1 MEPVDKI
8 TKAYRSS
15 VDTSSNKY
23 LMVPIFIFFSLLIL
37 AMIRSPIIISQSGI
51 GSAIIL
57 SAPLILTTYALTFIV
72 MAGRGGVDLSIGPF
86 MGFINVSSIQLYA
99 HGYLESPVG
108 WFIYAIAM
116 GLIWQLFYALIV
128 VFVRVSPII
137 VALAGFLAFT
147 GINLVILSRPGGIA
161 PDWLIPW
168 GEGFTI
174 FNEIFLLL
182 ILATILFYIITHTA
196 FWGHLKLM
204 GADERAAF
212 TSGVK
217 INWVRIVAHL
227 ISGVFAALSAICFTA
242 LVGSGDPIQGTKYTL
257 LGVTALVLGG
267 ASLVGGRGGA
277 FGAILGAGTLYLI
290 NYILVTFRFER
301 LQSFVS
307 DLSYGAVLVIALLVS
322 LLLPYVQRVT
332 KGLSVMVFFI
342 LMSFAGTFVI
352 MHQVYDQ
359 PIVVESEIK
368 QDIDEASKAYERG
381 QKVRK
386 LDATGNIIVEEGEA
400 GTTTGE
406 GTAQGG
412 SLAGHSVVR
421 LTETPGTIML
431 YVIIG
436 IAGLALL
443 LYLLS
448 VHRSPS
454 TISFVVIVTIIV
466 AGLIFDP
473 EDKEKELLKNTEQIS
488 LQSNQVSSI
497 EASSP
502 QYFSLERINYI
513 PNISDT
519 ALISGTSYSV
529 ISIAGVILLASLIV
543 IVMLPQF
550 STRVKSTAML
560 FFLAA
565 LSLIVLKG
573 VSYNNLVES
582 AGQSFFGIQ
591 GYGVILVILL
601 LFVITAPFVHSKIKN
616 LTNVYIFGLGVLGI
630 LAVYFVGGNTFIPN
644 DPSLYQPQIITELNI
659 GDISQIKYA
668 EPKRFFYESL
678 TSDFAQIAYSIV
690 TVFLLQYFLFLNMG
704 HKGSYKRFAPYM
716 YIVIFAGFLW
726 SALFYSVGYSFYKI
740 IAVFIIGV
748 PLTPLVWQFMRIYR
762 EKIARD
768 SKLSQW
774 DEVK

>member
-1 MEPVDKI
+1 MEITDKI
-8 TKAYRSS
+8 TKVFRSS

-23 LMVPIFIFFSLLIL
+23 LMVPIFIFFSLLIF

-99 HGYLESPVG
+99 HGYLQTPIG
-108 WFIYAIAM
+108 WFIYAIII
-116 GLIWQLFYALIV
+116 GLLWQLFYALIV

-137 VALAGFLAFT
+137 VALAGYLAFT

-174 FNEIFLLL
+174 FNEVFLLM

-204 GADERAAF
+204 GSDERAAF

-227 ISGVFAALSAICFTA
+227 IAGVFAALSAICFTA

-277 FGAILGAGTLYLI
+277 FGAILGAGNLYLI

-322 LLLPYVQRVT
+322 LILPYVQRVT

-342 LMSFAGTFVI
+342 LMSFAGLFVVI
-352 MHQVYDQ
+352 HQVYDQ
-359 PIVVESEIK
+359 PIIVEEVVG
-368 QDIDEASKAYERG
+368 DTDEASKAYQRG
-381 QKVRK
+381 TKVRK

-400 GTTTGE
+400 GTTTGT
-406 GTAQGG
+406 GTKQGG

-421 LTETPGTIML
+421 LTEKPGTIVL
-431 YVIIG
+431 YIIIG

-454 TISFVVIVTIIV
+454 TISFVVIVAIIV

-473 EDKEKELLKNTEQIS
+473 EDKEKDLLKNTEPIG

-497 EASSP
+497 ESSSP
-502 QYFSLERINYI
+502 KYFSLEKIDYLT
-513 PNISDT
+513 NISN
-519 ALISGTSYSV
+519 AGILSGTAYS
-529 ISIAGVILLASLIV
+529 IIYIAGVVLLASLIV
-543 IVMLPQF
+543 ISMLPQF
-550 STRVKSTAML
+550 SNRVKSTAMML
-560 FFLAA
+560 FLAA
-565 LSLIVLKG
+565 LSLVILKG
-573 VSYNNLVES
+573 ISYNNLIENNINS
-582 AGQSFFGIQ
+582 IFGIQ

-616 LTNVYIFGLGVLGI
+616 LTNVYIFGFGVLAI
-630 LAVYFVGGNTFIPN
+630 LATYFIGGNVFIPN
-644 DPSLYQPQIITELNI
+644 DPSLYQPKIISELNI
-659 GDISQIKYA
+659 GDLSQVKYEGPKRLFYETIRSEYSQIA
-668 EPKRFFYESL
+668 F
-678 TSDFAQIAYSIV
+678 SILA
-690 TVFLLQYFLFLNMG
+690 VFLLQYFLFLNMG
-704 HKGSYKRFAPYM
+704 HKASYKRFAPYM
-716 YIVIFAGFLW
+716 YIVIFAGLLW
-726 SALFYSVGYSFYKI
+726 SAIFYSVGYSLYKI
-740 IAVFIIGV
+740 IAVFIIGI

-768 SKLSQW
+768 FQLSQW
-774 DEVK
+774 EEIK

>member
-1 MEPVDKI
+1 MEIVDKI
-8 TKAYRSS
+8 TKTFRSS

-37 AMIRSPIIISQSGI
+37 ALIRSPILISQSGI

-99 HGYLESPVG
+99 HGYLQTPIG
-108 WFIYAIAM
+108 WFIYAIVI
-116 GLIWQLFYALIV
+116 GLIWQFFYALIV
-128 VFVRVSPII
+128 VYVRVSPII
-137 VALAGFLAFT
+137 VALAGYLAFT

-227 ISGVFAALSAICFTA
+227 IAGIFAALSAICFTA

-277 FGAILGAGTLYLI
+277 FGAILGAGNLYLI

-322 LLLPYVQRVT
+322 LILPYVQRVT

-342 LMSFAGTFVI
+342 LMSFAGLFVVI
-352 MHQVYDQ
+352 HQVYDQ
-359 PIVVESEIK
+359 PIVVESEVK
-368 QDIDEASKAYERG
+368 QDIDEASKSYKRG
-381 QKVRK
+381 TKVRK
-386 LDATGNIIVEEGEA
+386 LDATGNIIVEEGES
-400 GTTTGE
+400 GTTTGT
-406 GTAQGG
+406 GTKQGG
-412 SLAGHSVVR
+412 SLAGHSVVQ

-436 IAGLALL
+436 VAGLALL

-448 VHRSPS
+448 THRGPS
-454 TISFVVIVTIIV
+454 TISFVVIVAIIV

-473 EDKEKELLKNTEQIS
+473 EDKEKDLLKNTEQIS

-502 QYFSLERINYI
+502 QYFSLEKINYST
-513 PNISDT
+513 NISD
-519 ALISGTSYSV
+519 ASLISGTTYS
-529 ISIAGVILLASLIV
+529 IIYIAGVVLLASLIV
-543 IVMLPQF
+543 ITMLPQF
-550 STRVKSTAML
+550 SSRAKSTAML

-565 LSLIVLKG
+565 LSMVVLKG
-573 VSYNNLVES
+573 VSYNNLIETTS
-582 AGQSFFGIQ
+582 QSFFGIQ
-591 GYGVILVILL
+591 GYGVILTILL
-601 LFVITAPFVHSKIKN
+601 LFIITAPFVHSKIKN
-616 LTNVYIFGLGVLGI
+616 LTNVYVFGTGVLAI
-630 LAVYFVGGNTFIPN
+630 LATYFIGGNIFILSDPN
-644 DPSLYQPQIITELNI
+644 LYQPQIISELNI
-659 GDISQIKYA
+659 GDISQIKY
-668 EPKRFFYESL
+668 ETPKRFFYEI
-678 TSDFAQIAYSIV
+678 TRSDYSQLAFSILA
-690 TVFLLQYFLFLNMG
+690 VFLVQYFLFLNMG

-716 YIVIFAGFLW
+716 YIVIFASLLW
-726 SALFYSVGYSFYKI
+726 STMFYSIGYSFYKI
-740 IAVFIIGV
+740 IAVFVIGI

-768 SKLSQW
+768 SQLSQW

>member
-1 MEPVDKI
+1 
-8 TKAYRSS
+8 
-15 VDTSSNKY
+15 
-23 LMVPIFIFFSLLIL
+23 
-37 AMIRSPIIISQSGI
+37 
-51 GSAIIL
+51 
-57 SAPLILTTYALTFIV
+57 

-99 HGYLESPVG
+99 HGYLQTSVG

-128 VFVRVSPII
+128 VYVRVSPII

-174 FNEIFLLL
+174 FNEIFLLM

-204 GADERAAF
+204 GSDERAAF

-322 LLLPYVQRVT
+322 LLLPHVQRVT

-400 GTTTGE
+400 GTTTGT
-406 GTAQGG
+406 GTTQGG

-421 LTETPGTIML
+421 LTETPGTIMF

-436 IAGLALL
+436 LAGLALL

-473 EDKEKELLKNTEQIS
+473 EDKEKDLLKDTEQIS

-497 EASSP
+497 ETSSP
-502 QYFSLERINYI
+502 QYFSLEKINYFS
-513 PNISDT
+513 NISDT
-519 ALISGTSYSV
+519 ALISGTTYS
-529 ISIAGVILLASLIV
+529 IIYIAGVVLLASLIV
-543 IVMLPQF
+543 IAMLPQF
-550 STRVKSTAML
+550 SGRAKSTAML
-560 FFLAA
+560 FFLAT
-565 LSLIVLKG
+565 LTIIFLKG
-573 VSYNNLVES
+573 VSYNNLIES
-582 AGQSFFGIQ
+582 TDKSFFGIQ
-591 GYGVILVILL
+591 GYGVILTILL
-601 LFVITAPFVHSKIKN
+601 LFVITAPFVHSRIKN
-616 LTNVYIFGLGVLGI
+616 LTNVYIFGLGVLAI
-630 LAVYFVGGNTFIPN
+630 LSTYFVGGNAFIPN
-644 DPSLYQPQIITELNI
+644 DPSLYQPQIISELNI
-659 GDISQIKYA
+659 GDLSQIKHTG
-668 EPKRFFYESL
+668 PKRFFYESL
-678 TSDFAQIAYSIV
+678 TSGFAQVAYSIV
-690 TVFLLQYFLFLNMG
+690 VVFLLQYFLFLNMG
-704 HKGSYKRFAPYM
+704 HKASYKRFAPYM
-716 YIVIFAGFLW
+716 YIVIFAGLLW
-726 SALFYSVGYSFYKI
+726 SAIFYSVGYSFYKI
-740 IAVFIIGV
+740 IAVFVIGV
-748 PLTPLVWQFMRIYR
+748 PLTPLVWQFMTIYG

-768 SKLSQW
+768 RQLSQW
-774 DEVK
+774 EEVK

>member
-1 MEPVDKI
+1 
-8 TKAYRSS
+8 
-15 VDTSSNKY
+15 
-23 LMVPIFIFFSLLIL
+23 
-37 AMIRSPIIISQSGI
+37 
-51 GSAIIL
+51 
-57 SAPLILTTYALTFIV
+57 
-72 MAGRGGVDLSIGPF
+72 
-86 MGFINVSSIQLYA
+86 
-99 HGYLESPVG
+99 
-108 WFIYAIAM
+108 
-116 GLIWQLFYALIV
+116 
-128 VFVRVSPII
+128 VRVSPII

-174 FNEIFLLL
+174 FNEIFLLMV
-182 ILATILFYIITHTA
+182 LATILFYIITHTA
-196 FWGHLKLM
+196 FWSHLKLM

-217 INWVRIVAHL
+217 INLVRIVAHL

-342 LMSFAGTFVI
+342 LMSFGGLFVVI
-352 MHQVYDQ
+352 HQVYDQ
-359 PIVVESEIK
+359 PIVIETEVE
-368 QDIDEASKAYERG
+368 QDIDEASKAYKRG
-381 QKVRK
+381 QKVRR

-400 GTTTGE
+400 GTTTGT
-406 GTAQGG
+406 GTKQGG

-421 LTETPGTIML
+421 LTETPGTIMF

-436 IAGLALL
+436 LAGLALL
-443 LYLLS
+443 LYLIS

-454 TISFVVIVTIIV
+454 TISFAIIVAIIV

-473 EDKEKELLKNTEQIS
+473 EDKEKDLLKDTEQIS

-497 EASSP
+497 ETSSP
-502 QYFSLERINYI
+502 QYFSLEKINYFS
-513 PNISDT
+513 NISDY
-519 ALISGTSYSV
+519 ALISGTTYS
-529 ISIAGVILLASLIV
+529 IIYIAGVVLLASLIV
-543 IVMLPQF
+543 IAMLPQF
-550 STRVKSTAML
+550 SGRAKSTAML

-565 LSLIVLKG
+565 LSMVVLKG
-573 VSYNNLVES
+573 ISYNNLVES
-582 AGQSFFGIQ
+582 SDKSFFGIQ

-601 LFVITAPFVHSKIKN
+601 LFVITAPFVHSRIKN
-616 LTNVYIFGLGVLGI
+616 LTNVYIFGLGVLAI
-630 LAVYFVGGNTFIPN
+630 LFTYFVGGNTFISD

-659 GDISQIKYA
+659 GDISQIKYQ
-668 EPKRFFYESL
+668 EPKRFFYE
-678 TSDFAQIAYSIV
+678 TIRTGYAQFAFSILAI
-690 TVFLLQYFLFLNMG
+690 FLLQYFLFLNMG

-716 YIVIFAGFLW
+716 YIVIFAGLLW
-726 SALFYSVGYSFYKI
+726 SAMFYSVGYSFYKI
-740 IAVFIIGV
+740 IAVFVIGV

-768 SKLSQW
+768 RQLSQW

>member
-1 MEPVDKI
+1 MELVESVK
-8 TKAYRSS
+8 KVFRSS
-15 VDTSSNKY
+15 SDTSSNKY
-23 LMVPIFIFFSLLIL
+23 LMVPIFIFFSLLIF

-99 HGYLESPVG
+99 HGYLQTSVG

-116 GLIWQLFYALIV
+116 GLIWQLFYALVV

-137 VALAGFLAFT
+137 VSLAGFLAFS

-174 FNEIFLLL
+174 FNEIFLLM

-204 GADERAAF
+204 GSDERAAF

-227 ISGVFAALSAICFTA
+227 IAGIFAALSAICFTA

-267 ASLVGGRGGA
+267 ASLIGGRGGA

-322 LLLPYVQRVT
+322 LLLPHVQRVT

-381 QKVRK
+381 QKVRR

-400 GTTTGE
+400 GTTTGT
-406 GTAQGG
+406 GTTLGG

-421 LTETPGTIML
+421 LTETPGTIMF

-436 IAGLALL
+436 LAGLALL

-473 EDKEKELLKNTEQIS
+473 EDKEKDLLKDTEQIS

-497 EASSP
+497 ETSSP
-502 QYFSLERINYI
+502 QYFSLEKINYFS
-513 PNISDT
+513 NISDY
-519 ALISGTSYSV
+519 ALISGTTYS
-529 ISIAGVILLASLIV
+529 IIYIAGVILLASLIV
-543 IVMLPQF
+543 ITMLPQF
-550 STRVKSTAML
+550 STRAKSTAML

-565 LSLIVLKG
+565 LTIIFLKG
-573 VSYNNLVES
+573 VSYNNLIES
-582 AGQSFFGIQ
+582 TDKSFFGIQ

-601 LFVITAPFVHSKIKN
+601 LFIITAPFVHSKIKN
-616 LTNVYIFGLGVLGI
+616 LTNVYIFGLGVLAI
-630 LAVYFVGGNTFIPN
+630 LFTYFVGGNTFIPD
-644 DPSLYQPQIITELNI
+644 DPSLYQPQIISELNI
-659 GDISQIKYA
+659 GDMSQVKYQ
-668 EPKRFFYESL
+668 EPKRFFYE
-678 TSDFAQIAYSIV
+678 TIRTGYAQFAFSILA
-690 TVFLLQYFLFLNMG
+690 VFLLQYFLFLNMG

-716 YIVIFAGFLW
+716 YIVIFAGLLW
-726 SALFYSVGYSFYKI
+726 SAIFYSVGYSFYKI
-740 IAVFIIGV
+740 IAVFVIGV

-762 EKIARD
+762 EKTARD
-768 SKLSQW
+768 RQLSQW
-774 DEVK
+774 EEVK

>member
-1 MEPVDKI
+1 MEIVDKI
-8 TKAYRSS
+8 TKTYRSS

-23 LMVPIFIFFSLLIL
+23 LMVPIFIFFSLLIF

-99 HGYLESPVG
+99 HGYLQTPIG
-108 WFIYAIAM
+108 WFIYAIVI
-116 GLIWQLFYALIV
+116 GLIWQFFYALIV

-137 VALAGFLAFT
+137 VALAGYLAFT

-174 FNEIFLLL
+174 FNEIFLLM

-227 ISGVFAALSAICFTA
+227 IAGVFAALSAICFTA

-267 ASLVGGRGGA
+267 ASLIGGRGGA
-277 FGAILGAGTLYLI
+277 FGAILGAGNLYLI

-322 LLLPYVQRVT
+322 LILPYVQRVT

-368 QDIDEASKAYERG
+368 EDTDEASKAYQRG

-400 GTTTGE
+400 GTTTGT
-406 GTAQGG
+406 GTKQGG

-431 YVIIG
+431 YIIIG

-443 LYLLS
+443 LYLLT
-448 VHRSPS
+448 VHRSPA
-454 TISFVVIVTIIV
+454 TTTFAVVVAIIV

-473 EDKEKELLKNTEQIS
+473 EDKQKDLLKDTEKIS
-488 LQSNQVSSI
+488 IQSGQTSSI
-497 EASSP
+497 ETSSP
-502 QYFSLERINYI
+502 EYFSLEKIDYFSNL
-513 PNISDT
+513 S
-519 ALISGTSYSV
+519 ISGTTYS
-529 ISIAGVILLASLIV
+529 IIYIAGVVLLASLIV
-543 IVMLPQF
+543 IAMLPQF
-550 STRVKSTAML
+550 NNRTKSAAML

-565 LSLIVLKG
+565 LTMIVLKG
-573 VSYNNLVES
+573 VSYNNLIES
-582 AGQSFFGIQ
+582 TDKSFFGIQ

-616 LTNVYIFGLGVLGI
+616 LTNVYIFGFGVLAI
-630 LAVYFVGGNTFIPN
+630 LATYFVGGNTFISD
-644 DPSLYQPQIITELNI
+644 DPSLYQPKIISELNI
-659 GDISQIKYA
+659 GDISQIKYQ
-668 EPKRFFYESL
+668 EPKRFFYEIIRSG
-678 TSDFAQIAYSIV
+678 YSQVAFSILA
-690 TVFLLQYFLFLNMG
+690 VFLLQYFLFLTMS
-704 HKGSYKRFAPYM
+704 HKVSYKRFAPYM
-716 YIVIFAGFLW
+716 YIVIFASLLW
-726 SALFYSVGYSFYKI
+726 AAMFYSVGYSFYKI
-740 IAVFIIGV
+740 IAVFIIGI
-748 PLTPLVWQFMRIYR
+748 PITPLVWQFMRIYR

-768 SKLSQW
+768 SQLSQW
-774 DEVK
+774 EEVK

>member
-1 MEPVDKI
+1 MEIVDKI
-8 TKAYRSS
+8 AKTYRSS

-23 LMVPIFIFFSLLIL
+23 LMVPIFIFFSLLIF

-99 HGYLESPVG
+99 HGYLQTPIG
-108 WFIYAIAM
+108 WFIYAIVI
-116 GLIWQLFYALIV
+116 GLIWQFFYALIV

-137 VALAGFLAFT
+137 VALAGYLAFT

-174 FNEIFLLL
+174 FNEVLLL
-182 ILATILFYIITHTA
+182 MVLATILFYIITHTA

-204 GADERAAF
+204 GSDERAAF

-227 ISGVFAALSAICFTA
+227 IAGVFAALSAICFTA

-277 FGAILGAGTLYLI
+277 FGAILGAGNLYLI

-322 LLLPYVQRVT
+322 LILPYVQRVT

-359 PIVVESEIK
+359 PIVVESEVK
-368 QDIDEASKAYERG
+368 EDIDEASKAYQRG
-381 QKVRK
+381 TKVRK

-400 GTTTGE
+400 GTTTGT
-406 GTAQGG
+406 GTKQGG

-421 LTETPGTIML
+421 LTETPGTIIL

-443 LYLLS
+443 LYLLT

-454 TISFVVIVTIIV
+454 TVTFAVIVAIIV

-473 EDKEKELLKNTEQIS
+473 EDKKKDLLKDTEKIS
-488 LQSNQVSSI
+488 LQSGQTSSI
-497 EASSP
+497 ETSSP
-502 QYFSLERINYI
+502 KYFSLEKIDYFSNL
-513 PNISDT
+513 S
-519 ALISGTSYSV
+519 ISGTTYS
-529 ISIAGVILLASLIV
+529 IIYIAGVVLLASLIV
-543 IVMLPQF
+543 IAMLPQF
-550 STRVKSTAML
+550 SNRIKSTAMF

-565 LSLIVLKG
+565 LTIIVLKG
-573 VSYNNLVES
+573 VSYNNLIES
-582 AGQSFFGIQ
+582 TDKSFFGIQ

-601 LFVITAPFVHSKIKN
+601 LFVITAPFVHSRIKN
-616 LTNVYIFGLGVLGI
+616 LTNVYIFGLGVLAI
-630 LAVYFVGGNTFIPN
+630 IATYFVGGNTFIPD
-644 DPSLYQPQIITELNI
+644 DPSLYQSKIISELNI
-659 GDISQIKYA
+659 GDISQVKYG
-668 EPKRFFYESL
+668 EPKRFFYDILRSG
-678 TSDFAQIAYSIV
+678 YSQVAFSILA
-690 TVFLLQYFLFLNMG
+690 VFLLQYFLFLNMG
-704 HKGSYKRFAPYM
+704 HKASYKRFAPYM
-716 YIVIFAGFLW
+716 YIVIFASLLW
-726 SALFYSVGYSFYKI
+726 AAIFYSVGYSFYKI
-740 IAVFIIGV
+740 IVVFIIGI
-748 PLTPLVWQFMRIYR
+748 PLTPLVWQFMSIYR
-762 EKIARD
+762 EKVGRD
-768 SKLSQW
+768 RQLSQW
-774 DEVK
+774 EEVK